1 MKVRTQ
7 LVLVFLL
14 FTILPLSAL
23 TLYSYYSSSRAFRE
37 LVEDETVALAQD
49 MRARMQQ
56 VTEEL
61 SRGME
66 HFDHAAFSR
75 MMAAKAEPGAPDAT
89 KIYSSLVS
97 GMGAS
102 AGMLDSIEF
111 CPPAPPP
118 TPKPVSSAPRPDLAL
133 ATGQGKA
140 RGQGISEPKKEVEPK
155 APTVSGMVIP
165 TVPEALV
172 VVMPELEQLQANIE
186 SAAHS
191 VVINKENNRIVL
203 QGPMKIDLEKLNS
216 ELAKAG
222 EMPWGPAQAEQIKRA
237 VENATRTAEETTRK
251 SGSLA
256 KEIQA
261 MEQARATWEKRRKTW
276 LAKSEPEGDTIG
288 VRLGRAPRRAD
299 RRPPPS
305 GEVIAHMKTKE
316 MVRRVLRRDGV
327 RPADVVFALDQTGR
341 LHTPDP
347 NNRGRLEKV
356 GIKAG
361 PAANLKTAKFPE
373 DWIVA
378 TVDESGSGMTFGIAR
393 PIGDS
398 LKEIRNTS
406 LRNLGFGLGFIGVA
420 LLGIFPL
427 SKRIT
432 RDLGILTA
440 GVEKLSS
447 GDLNARVP
455 VNSKDEFGTLASA
468 FNKMAEDLTL
478 HQARVIEQERL
489 QKEIEMCRRIQEEML
504 PREPLKVPCAEA
516 KGVSLPARQVGGDF
530 FNYFL
535 LPDGEIAV
543 LVGDVSGK
551 GVPAALLMAN
561 FQATLQARLQ
571 TERDLA
577 RLARDLD
584 MEISRQTEPQTFVTL
599 FMSIIGQDGKT
610 IRWVNAGHNP
620 QFLLR
625 EDGAITA
632 LESTGRPLGLLPG
645 SEFEEGQTEL
655 RGGDSLFLYTD
666 GLVEATNAAGEEFG
680 TERLAAILVNERAGR
695 VDKVIADLVE
705 AVTLHREGQEAGDDA
720 TMLALRIS

>member
-118 TPKPVSSAPRPDLAL
+118 TPKPAGSAPRPDLAL

-140 RGQGISEPKKEVEPK
+140 RGHGISEPGKEAKPK

>member
-140 RGQGISEPKKEVEPK
+140 RGQGISEPKKEAEPK

-398 LKEIRNTS
+398 LKEIRNTF

>member
-140 RGQGISEPKKEVEPK
+140 RGHGISEPGKEAKPK